1 MQYTLYKKE
10 NNKGED
16 IKQYEVDFTVKYT
29 KELTKKDKE
38 KIYKIVRIIDSL
50 GNDNNEETS
59 DEEYRFQTDND
70 NGENIL
76 DGVVVKLS

>member
-50 GNDNNEETS
+50 GNDNTEETS

-76 DGVVVKLS
+76 DGVVVNLS